1 MSYSEYPAIC
11 YRYSSHRNCDI
22 EFVIRVEQSSFFFNL
37 FIKYGSMFYE
47 LLTTRFMITC
57 VGTHIILT
65 KLLPKN
71 GLPKLKW
78 SRQGNTVLK
87 FSAAGTVSHASLQ
100 CVQRASSTY
109 RDVFPFLPATSTD
122 LGQFF
127 ICQLFAGSEVSRL
140 DLGIDLDP

>member
-1 MSYSEYPAIC
+1 M
-11 YRYSSHRNCDI
+11 
-22 EFVIRVEQSSFFFNL
+22 L
-37 FIKYGSMFYE
+37 YE
-47 LLTTRFMITC
+47 LLAKRFMTTC

-71 GLPKLKW
+71 GLPKLKR
-78 SRQGNTVLK
+78 SRRAQ

-100 CVQRASSTY
+100 CIQGASSTY